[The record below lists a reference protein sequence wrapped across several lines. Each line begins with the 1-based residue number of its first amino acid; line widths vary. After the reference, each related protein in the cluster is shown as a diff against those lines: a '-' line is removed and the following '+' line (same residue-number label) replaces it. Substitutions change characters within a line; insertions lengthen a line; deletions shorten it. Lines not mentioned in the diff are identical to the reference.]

1 VDTAVDVARQ
11 AAAIVLLDKSHGVVA
26 DGVRLGR
33 QTFANTLKYIRVTTS
48 ANFGNVLSM
57 AIAAG
62 FLPFLPLLPRQ
73 ILLLN
78 FLSDIP
84 GMTIADDRVDPEQIH
99 RPRTWDLRSIRNFMI
114 VFGLLSSCFDI
125 LTFATLRLGSAPA
138 PPCSAVAGSSSRPSP
153 SGRSCSCC
161 APTGRF
167 GAAGPG
173 SALLGSSIAVAAIT
187 IALPYTP
194 LAGPLGLTAV
204 PARILAAL
212 VGLTAVYVLANEAA
226 KRRFPP
232 DEQISPFPASLRAR
246 PRARV
251 G

>member
-1 VDTAVDVARQ
+1 
-11 AAAIVLLDKSHGVVA
+11 
-26 DGVRLGR
+26 
-33 QTFANTLKYIRVTTS
+33 
-48 ANFGNVLSM
+48 M

-114 VFGLLSSCFDI
+114 VFGLLSSCLDI
-125 LTFATLRLGSAPA
+125 LTFATLRLG
-138 PPCSAVAGSSSRPSP
+138 
-153 SGRSCSCC
+153 
-161 APTGRF
+161 F
-167 GAAGPG
+167 GAGATLFRSGWFIESTVTELAVMLVLRTNRPLWRSRPG